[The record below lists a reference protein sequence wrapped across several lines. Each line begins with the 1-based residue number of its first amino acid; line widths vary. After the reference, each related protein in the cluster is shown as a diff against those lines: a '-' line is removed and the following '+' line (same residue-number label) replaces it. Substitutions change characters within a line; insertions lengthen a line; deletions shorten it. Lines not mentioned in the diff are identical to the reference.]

1 MRSRE
6 SRASSADDRSA
17 SSEREAIL
25 RAVLQRVSRASV
37 SVAGETVGEIE
48 GGLVVLLG
56 VQDGDTE
63 EDGRWLASKCA
74 QLRIFEDGDGRMNR
88 SVLET
93 SGAVLLISQFTLLA
107 DCRKGRRPS
116 FTRAARPQEGEELYE
131 QFAVFLRD
139 DGLTVSMGRF
149 GARMVVELAN
159 DGPVTIVIDSSE
171 RHRSRGG
178 GSGGV

>member
-1 MRSRE
+1 M
-6 SRASSADDRSA
+6 SRA
-17 SSEREAIL
+17 
-25 RAVLQRVSRASV
+25 RVSV
-37 SVAGETVGEIE
+37 GGETVGEIE

-74 QLRIFEDGDGRMNR
+74 QLRIFEDDEGRMNR

-93 SGAVLLISQFTLLA
+93 SGSVLLISQFTLLA

-131 QFAVFLRD
+131 RFAALLRS
-139 DGLTVSMGRF
+139 DGLAVSTGRF
-149 GARMVVELAN
+149 GARMAVELTN
-159 DGPVTIVIDSSE
+159 DGPVTIVIDSSD

-178 GSGGV
+178 GGGV

>member
-1 MRSRE
+1 M
-6 SRASSADDRSA
+6 SRAC
-17 SSEREAIL
+17 
-25 RAVLQRVSRASV
+25 V
-37 SVAGETVGEIE
+37 SVGGETVGEIE

-74 QLRIFEDGDGRMNR
+74 QLRIFEDDEGRMNR

-93 SGAVLLISQFTLLA
+93 SGSVLLISQFTLLA

-116 FTRAARPQEGEELYE
+116 FTRAAQPREGEELYE
-131 QFAVFLRD
+131 RFAALLRS
-139 DGLTVSMGRF
+139 DGLAVSMGRF
-149 GARMVVELAN
+149 GARMAVELTN

-178 GSGGV
+178 GGGV